1 MDQATNLIGRRIGG
15 RFLITG
21 LLGEGAMAAVYRA
34 EQATPPTHVA
44 VKVMHDH
51 LVHDAG
57 FVGRFKREARAA
69 SMLSHPNVVEVLA
82 YGVDEGRLYLAMAL
96 LEGHDLYEV
105 IARDK
110 RLSEARTAA
119 LVAQVCDALEAAH
132 AAGIVHRDLKPEN
145 IFVSKQPDGA
155 EHVRVLDFG
164 IAKILERER
173 DLDAAPPS
181 SEALTTV
188 GMLIGTPEYMS
199 PEQCGGGPLDAR
211 SDIYACGIVMF
222 HMLTGRPPFVD
233 EFPPRVALMHL
244 GTDAPLVRQLVP
256 TVDPRLEK
264 IVARCLEK
272 RPEDRYQTARELGD
286 ALRTLGRALKSAVA
300 EGVEPPPRSRAAL
313 SIPAHLLDSAKPPIS
328 GIPSTQLHVSLS
340 AFEEAF
346 EPTELNPRQGAR
358 RRREPGADHG
368 LAVTRAPQ
376 AQLAGA
382 RRPGR
387 ARPRRDAR
395 LARSQRASQRQAPA
409 RRGVQDQAAPEPGA
423 ADHGLA
429 RRRGPA
435 GRAAHQGDGRARDRA
450 AAHARVDP
458 RAPQARR
465 AGAAGAVERAGA
477 RGGRR
482 LDALR
487 PGGRGGGRGG
497 GRARVL
503 VPSLASP
510 RGVAAAS

>member
-346 EPTELNPRQGAR
+346 EPTELNPAKGRDGAASLAQTMASPSPEPPKR
-358 RRREPGADHG
+358 SSLVPVDPGAHA
-368 LAVTRAPQ
+368 LAAT
-376 AQLAGA
+376 
-382 RRPGR
+382 
-387 ARPRRDAR
+387 
-395 LARSQRASQRQAPA
+395 
-409 RRGVQDQAAPEPGA
+409 
-423 ADHGLA
+423 
-429 RRRGPA
+429 
-435 GRAAHQGDGRARDRA
+435 
-450 AAHARVDP
+450 
-458 RAPQARR
+458 
-465 AGAAGAVERAGA
+465 
-477 RGGRR
+477 
-482 LDALR
+482 
-487 PGGRGGGRGG
+487 
-497 GRARVL
+497 
-503 VPSLASP
+503 LASP
-510 RGVAAAS
+510 GVNEPRNDKPLPAAGFKIKPPPSPALQTMASPGAEAQRAVPPTKEMGVLATVPLPTLVSTPEPPKRAELAPPAPSSEQEREAGGGSMLFALVAVAVGVGVGVLVFLFLR